1 MTEVLIIEDDVFF
14 ASMLAS
20 WLTKRGMSV
29 TTVSSVGEARNKLK
43 AEVYQFILSDLYLP
57 DGEGTDV
64 LAWLRKKDK
73 SVPFIIMTN
82 FAQIPTAVQSIKLG
96 ASDYIAKP
104 INQESLWSK
113 ITELLHAESKTGQA
127 KAELLEG
134 ISASSKQMYEL
145 VGLVAP
151 TNMSVLITGTS
162 GTGKEFVARR
172 IHELSERGKAPFI
185 AVDCGAIP
193 RELAASEFFGHVKG
207 SFTGAIDNKTGA
219 FEAARGGTIFLDE
232 IGNLTYEIQVQ
243 LLRAIQE
250 HAIKPI
256 GTNKL
261 IKTDVRLI
269 SATNENLRTAIAA
282 GHFRED
288 LYHRINEFNIR
299 IPDLK
304 ERPED
309 IPLFAQHFLRQSN
322 IELKKE
328 VKGFDKETT
337 AYFFTY
343 PWPGNLR
350 QMRNA
355 VRYAT
360 LLATGD
366 NISMKNLPQDMTLQ
380 SGANSSTQ
388 LKSES
393 HERELILNAVQRAN
407 NNKTL
412 AARLLGVD
420 RKTLYNKIKA
430 YNLDI

>member
-14 ASMLAS
+14 ASMLSS
-20 WLTKRGMSV
+20 WLAKRGMSV
-29 TTVSSVGEARNKLK
+29 TTVSSVGEARNKLRT
-43 AEVYQFILSDLYLP
+43 ETYQFILSDLYLP
-57 DGEGTDV
+57 DGEGTEV
-64 LAWLRKKDK
+64 LAWLRRTDK
-73 SVPFIIMTN
+73 RVPFIIMTN
-82 FAQIPTAVQSIKLG
+82 FAQIPTAVQAIKLG

-104 INQESLWSK
+104 VNQESLWAK
-113 ITELLHAESKTGQA
+113 MTELLHTECKSRQDKT
-127 KAELLEG
+127 EMIEG
-134 ISASSKQMYEL
+134 TSASSKQMYDL
-145 VGLVAP
+145 ANLVAP
-151 TNMSVLITGTS
+151 TNMAVLITGTS

-172 IHELSERGKAPFI
+172 IHELSERAKAPFI

-232 IGNLTYEIQVQ
+232 IGNLTYTIQVQ

-250 HAIKPI
+250 HAVKPI

-269 SATNENLRTAIAA
+269 SATNENLRTAITA
-282 GHFRED
+282 GRFRED

-309 IPLFAQHFLRQSN
+309 IPVFARHFLQQSN
-322 IELKKE
+322 IELKKD
-328 VKGFDKETT
+328 VKGFDKETS

-360 LLATGD
+360 LLATAD
-366 NISMKNLPQDMTLQ
+366 HICMKDLPNDMILPA
-380 SGANSSTQ
+380 GNSASTQ
-388 LKSES
+388 LKSEV
-393 HERELILNAVQRAN
+393 HERELIINAVKRAN